1 MQLIQKRA
9 GMDGESIKKWFRY
22 WFIEE
27 DKEDEEPEEIEE
39 ENWLE
44 ILDEI
49 GEKVIEGCNKRFG
62 SKKWWKSVFKFLARI
77 IVWILKLLV
86 NIIYNIVR
94 LISSYAWL
102 TIGAFGGFILFIF
115 VLLVIIEA
123 EGFDSEGGGLLVDA
137 FEGDRSVSSIIG
149 GTIGYCIVPTLLYLF
164 LKSVNF

>member
-86 NIIYNIVR
+86 NIIMLSKEIV
-94 LISSYAWL
+94 
-102 TIGAFGGFILFIF
+102 
-115 VLLVIIEA
+115 V
-123 EGFDSEGGGLLVDA
+123 
-137 FEGDRSVSSIIG
+137 
-149 GTIGYCIVPTLLYLF
+149 
-164 LKSVNF
+164 